1 MFPAR
6 ATGSFRPYTLPGR
19 ENGKGNFIILHP
31 GLIQP
36 AIVTAY
42 ISQGEAATMK
52 SNNNKVVMRTLSNY
66 SVIDRETGT
75 ETKIK
80 NVWFT
85 FYHDGVIDLYTS
97 ETIYQSFNRG
107 AVDVF
112 KRGL

>member
-1 MFPAR
+1 
-6 ATGSFRPYTLPGR
+6 
-19 ENGKGNFIILHP
+19 
-31 GLIQP
+31 
-36 AIVTAY
+36 
-42 ISQGEAATMK
+42 MK

-97 ETIYQSFNRG
+97 DTTFQSFSCA